1 MLSTS
6 HYKRYNNPL
15 LLEVENRFTG
25 ALIGY
30 IKIPH
35 VTVADDL
42 AFLTHSQPEMQF
54 MLDRGH
60 SYAGRNRY
68 GIHPTKSCVLTYP
81 YGPQKPKDVVYTM
94 GNDQVQQEKQTK
106 HLGILRDIS
115 QKPNIQDKVNL
126 GRRTAYSLMGAGFHS
141 INGLKQSVNG
151 KLWSTYVIP
160 RLLYGLEVQEL
171 KQSDINQLE
180 QYQRKSLKQMQHLPD
195 RTQSSASL
203 ALLGI
208 PPVECVLHK
217 NMLGLFWRWI
227 TSKGVEKEISLR

>member
-1 MLSTS
+1 
-6 HYKRYNNPL
+6 
-15 LLEVENRFTG
+15 
-25 ALIGY
+25 
-30 IKIPH
+30 
-35 VTVADDL
+35 
-42 AFLTHSQPEMQF
+42 
-54 MLDRGH
+54 
-60 SYAGRNRY
+60 
-68 GIHPTKSCVLTYP
+68 
-81 YGPQKPKDVVYTM
+81 M

-115 QKPNIQDKVNL
+115 QKPNIQDKINL
-126 GRRTAYSLMGAGFHS
+126 GRRTAYSLMGAGFDS
-141 INGLKQSVNG
+141 INRLKQSVNG
-151 KLWSTYVIP
+151 KLWSAYVIP
-160 RLLYGLEVQEL
+160 RLLYGLDIQEL

-227 TSKGVEKEISLR
+227 TNKGVEKEISLWQLAMKMATESSWFNRIRVDF